1 MGEVF
6 LAEDMELDRKV
17 AIKFLPPKMCQDEES
32 RLRFRREARA
42 IAKLEHSNIVTV
54 YEAGE
59 HTGRPFIVMQYI
71 EGLPLREYMENMHP
85 IRDEIL
91 DLALGICS
99 GLQAAHEN
107 GVVHRDIKPSNILVD
122 SARRPQIVDFG
133 LAWIQD
139 DQSLTTSG
147 STLGTSGYMSPE
159 QIRGEEVDS
168 RTDLFSLGIVLYE
181 MIEGKPPFKKEHP
194 AATLHAILNEPA
206 PPITTGWKRMQEII
220 YKLLSKDKK
229 ERYKSA
235 SEVINDLKRLKPE
248 LRLRISDKHAGMSV
262 AVLPFANLSA
272 DPEQEYF
279 CDGMAEEL
287 INALAHLEN
296 LRVIARTS
304 SFAFKGLNEDV
315 REIGRRLNV
324 ENLLEGSVRKAG
336 NRLRINVQLVKAGD
350 GTHLWSDQ
358 YDRELADIFA
368 IQNEISTAVVDKL
381 RVRLLGKEKTAITR
395 PHLEHFETYRLYLLG
410 RHHWNSRTPTGLQK
424 AIECFNKVLKLDPEY
439 SLAYSGLADCYNLL
453 EQVWLLPPRE
463 AYPMAREMA
472 KKALKLDGS
481 LAEAHASLGLIRF
494 NYDYNTLTA
503 EQELTTALRLKPNYP
518 TAYHWYA
525 LMLASMSR
533 FIEAKE
539 IIRKA
544 IELDPLSPA
553 ICTGAVFVEFLARDY
568 DKAVELAKNILDMN
582 PEFQFVNLP
591 MAWALAAQGRHEEA
605 IRNHLQVEPSFG
617 HLSEQNYKQLKEA
630 FELNGREGYWS
641 KNAELLEEL
650 ALSNYVPPTEIAT
663 SYSRL
668 GDADH
673 VFEWLER
680 AYEVRD
686 SRLRFLGIDQAFDDY
701 RDDPRM
707 DSLLN
712 RIVPGRR

>member
-1 MGEVF
+1 
-6 LAEDMELDRKV
+6 
-17 AIKFLPPKMCQDEES
+17 
-32 RLRFRREARA
+32 
-42 IAKLEHSNIVTV
+42 
-54 YEAGE
+54 
-59 HTGRPFIVMQYI
+59 
-71 EGLPLREYMENMHP
+71 
-85 IRDEIL
+85 
-91 DLALGICS
+91 
-99 GLQAAHEN
+99 
-107 GVVHRDIKPSNILVD
+107 
-122 SARRPQIVDFG
+122 
-133 LAWIQD
+133 
-139 DQSLTTSG
+139 
-147 STLGTSGYMSPE
+147 
-159 QIRGEEVDS
+159 
-168 RTDLFSLGIVLYE
+168 
-181 MIEGKPPFKKEHP
+181 
-194 AATLHAILNEPA
+194 
-206 PPITTGWKRMQEII
+206 
-220 YKLLSKDKK
+220 
-229 ERYKSA
+229 
-235 SEVINDLKRLKPE
+235 
-248 LRLRISDKHAGMSV
+248 
-262 AVLPFANLSA
+262 
-272 DPEQEYF
+272 
-279 CDGMAEEL
+279 
-287 INALAHLEN
+287 
-296 LRVIARTS
+296 
-304 SFAFKGLNEDV
+304 
-315 REIGRRLNV
+315 
-324 ENLLEGSVRKAG
+324 
-336 NRLRINVQLVKAGD
+336 VQLVKAGD

-472 KKALKLDGS
+472 KKALELDGS
-481 LAEAHASLGLIRF
+481 LAEAHASLGLVRF

-525 LMLASMSR
+525 LVLASMSR

-539 IIRKA
+539 MIRKA

-568 DKAVELAKNILDMN
+568 DKAVELAENILDLN

-591 MAWALAAQGRHEEA
+591 MAWALAAKGRHEEA
-605 IRNHLQVEPSFG
+605 IKNHLQVEPSFG
-617 HLSEQNYKQLKEA
+617 HLSEENYKQLKEA
-630 FELNGREGYWS
+630 FKLNGREGYWS

-650 ALSNYVPPTEIAT
+650 AMSNYVPPTEIAT

-668 GDADH
+668 GDVDH

-686 SRLRFLGIDQAFDDY
+686 SRLRFLEIDQAFDDY

-707 DSLLN
+707 DSLLK
-712 RIVPGRR
+712 RIVPRQR